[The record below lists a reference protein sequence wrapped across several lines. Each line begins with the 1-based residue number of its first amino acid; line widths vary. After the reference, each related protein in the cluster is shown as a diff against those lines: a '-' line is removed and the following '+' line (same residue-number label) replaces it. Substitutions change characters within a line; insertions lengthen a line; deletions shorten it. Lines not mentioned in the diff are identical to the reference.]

1 MTKLSSIL
9 GLAVSALFLALAHA
23 DVDAGGTEA
32 EVSLISLQEDQQQQL
47 LEEKELVLA
56 DTATDTANNL
66 TDLTDEDESEDGGAE
81 LGRMNACMDDRT
93 HQIPVPGAVG
103 GFHTCNWLSHQN
115 DFTIRLW
122 CDRPGRNGRLTKDAC
137 IRTCN
142 NCPPPNHLCT
152 DSSTFCVP
160 FASIGGA
167 GGCNNCAWIRR
178 QNRSTRRDW
187 CGRRDG
193 RNQLARNHCRLACD
207 NCRSSNPRPPPTP
220 SPRPSRCRDST
231 TFRFQE
237 NGIRRDCAWLSS
249 RPNKQRV
256 ERICGERR
264 NGRMVNRECR
274 VTCNNC
280 PSSNPRPPQTCRD
293 SRSFLFPSNG
303 RPRDCV
309 WLSNRS
315 NSRRREICRE
325 SHNGSRVN
333 RKCRVTCNNCP
344 SSNPTPPQTCRDSTT
359 FRFQENGVRRDCDW
373 LSRRPYKQR
382 VERICGER
390 RNGRLVNRECRVTC
404 NNCRRF
410 DTGMVNIVEE

>member
-81 LGRMNACMDDRT
+81 LGLSCRDSRT
-93 HQIPVPGAVG
+93 FRFPSFPNSRDARS
-103 GFHTCNWLSHQN
+103 CEWLS
-115 DFTIRLW
+115 R
-122 CDRPGRNGRLTKDAC
+122 RNRQTRERICGERHNGSRVNTQC
-137 IRTCN
+137 RVTCN
-142 NCPPPNHLCT
+142 NCPSLNPTCR

-178 QNRSTRRDW
+178 QNSATRRDW

-207 NCRSSNPRPPPTP
+207 NCQRPTPSPTP